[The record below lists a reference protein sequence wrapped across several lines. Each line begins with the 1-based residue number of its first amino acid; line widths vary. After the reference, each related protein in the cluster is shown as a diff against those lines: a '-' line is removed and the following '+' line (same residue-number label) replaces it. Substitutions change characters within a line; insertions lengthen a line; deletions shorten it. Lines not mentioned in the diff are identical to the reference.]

1 MRSAKRLLLV
11 AIGVLTMLMVL
22 SGPAF
27 GHTLVNKKGKER
39 GHGCGLGIKGQ
50 TSPAHRVHK
59 HVHVGAHHGDVHEAR
74 EKHFHEHLCVPEE
87 VVVEPSPSPDPT
99 LPASF
104 TGLPQ
109 NDGKSGG
116 MPMGFL
122 VLGGLGIFTILRQV
136 TPRRVAKN

>member
-50 TSPAHRVHK
+50 TSPTHRVHK

-74 EKHFHEHLCVPEE
+74 EKHFHEHLCVPEAVE
-87 VVVEPSPSPDPT
+87 SPLPEPSPSETVLVAAHSGQHGGGSTAT
-99 LPASF
+99 LLLAGVLLSTLLSITGIIRRRPAL
-104 TGLPQ
+104 T
-109 NDGKSGG
+109 
-116 MPMGFL
+116 
-122 VLGGLGIFTILRQV
+122 R
-136 TPRRVAKN
+136 

>member
-59 HVHVGAHHGDVHEAR
+59 HVHIGAHHADVHEAR
-74 EKHFHEHLCVPEE
+74 EKHFHEHLCVPDAVESP
-87 VVVEPSPSPDPT
+87 VPEPSPSET
-99 LPASF
+99 VLVAAY
-104 TGLPQ
+104 
-109 NDGKSGG
+109 SGPNG
-116 MPMGFL
+116 GGSTSVL
-122 VLGGLGIFTILRQV
+122 VLAGLGLSTLLITTGV
-136 TPRRVAKN
+136 MRRRLDRTS